1 MVLSRT
7 WKVFIK
13 VLEAIPRVGNSV
25 RNYSLRMESISDGEK
40 FEFWAINKNKTKIL
54 AKEYIVQILVIYSL
68 AESVQLR
75 F

>member
-1 MVLSRT
+1 
-7 WKVFIK
+7 
-13 VLEAIPRVGNSV
+13 
-25 RNYSLRMESISDGEK
+25 MESISHGEK